1 MSEISVL
8 ALEVR
13 CAFLPWRDLMAL
25 GKSKKGASKAD
36 GFINV
41 RVSRETRAGLH
52 ILKVAM
58 GVAGQEE
65 VIERLVRIGLAISIA
80 SR

>member
-1 MSEISVL
+1 
-8 ALEVR
+8 
-13 CAFLPWRDLMAL
+13 MATAR
-25 GKSKKGASKAD
+25 KSAATGSKAD

-41 RVSRETRAGLH
+41 RVSRSTRAGLH
-52 ILKVAM
+52 LLKEAM

-65 VIERLVRIGLAISIA
+65 VIERLVRIGLAINIA

>member
-1 MSEISVL
+1 
-8 ALEVR
+8 
-13 CAFLPWRDLMAL
+13 MAS
-25 GKSKKGASKAD
+25 GRAKRPTNKAD

-52 ILKVAM
+52 MLKEAM

-65 VIERLVRIGLAISIA
+65 VIARLVRIGLAISIA

>member
-1 MSEISVL
+1 
-8 ALEVR
+8 
-13 CAFLPWRDLMAL
+13 MAA
-25 GKSKKGASKAD
+25 GKAKKSTSKAD

-52 ILKVAM
+52 ILKEAM

-65 VIERLVRIGLAISIA
+65 VIERLVRIGLAISIV

>member
-1 MSEISVL
+1 
-8 ALEVR
+8 
-13 CAFLPWRDLMAL
+13 MASR
-25 GKSKKGASKAD
+25 KTRKAASKPD

-52 ILKVAM
+52 ILKEAM
-58 GVAGQEE
+58 GAAGQEE
-65 VIERLVRIGLAISIA
+65 VIERLVRIGIAINIA